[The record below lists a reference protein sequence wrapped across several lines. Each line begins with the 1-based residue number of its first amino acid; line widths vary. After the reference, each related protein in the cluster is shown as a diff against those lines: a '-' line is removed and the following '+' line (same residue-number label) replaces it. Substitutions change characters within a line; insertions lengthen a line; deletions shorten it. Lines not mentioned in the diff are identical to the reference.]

1 MSEVVSVSANR
12 DGLVPKQLKRTVFLL
27 DVDNTL
33 LDNDR
38 FIADLKQHLKRE
50 CGHRRAMEYW
60 AFLEEIQ
67 EELGYGRLSGSITA
81 LS

>member
-1 MSEVVSVSANR
+1 
-12 DGLVPKQLKRTVFLL
+12 VPKKLKRSVFLL

-38 FIADLKQHLKRE
+38 FIADLKQHLKQE
-50 CGHRRAMEYW
+50 CGHGRAMEYW

-67 EELGYGRLSGSITA
+67 EELGCGRLSGSITA